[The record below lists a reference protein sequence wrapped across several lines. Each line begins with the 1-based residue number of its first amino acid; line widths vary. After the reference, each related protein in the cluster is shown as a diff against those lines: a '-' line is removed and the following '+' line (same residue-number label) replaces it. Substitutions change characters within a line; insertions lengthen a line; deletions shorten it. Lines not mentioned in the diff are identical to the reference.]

1 MKVRILTVGTVSVG
15 VKDVPALRISG
26 DWLAKVGFC
35 RGKKF
40 IVRERAGEL
49 TLQLVALLEEAGP
62 CE

>member
-40 IVRERAGEL
+40 IIQERSGQL
-49 TLQLVALLEEAGP
+49 TLQLVTLEEGTP